1 MAIPRRPVPP
11 PELESTMPPMPL
23 TPPTQRNTDNDSLE
37 VTPQNPSQPPTNPAT
52 PPADEPKVGEAPP
65 APTQAAVPSATPAH
79 QDVVAPPVPTPS
91 LAPPAATPAAPIN
104 HSPAVWTPQVSPV
117 APNLPSV
124 SYVCP
129 PLPAPTPNYL
139 PQLLPNYQ
147 VPNAVEHRGYTP
159 QNPTFNRATS
169 PPTSRWRYGKQAVRG
184 Y

>member
-1 MAIPRRPVPP
+1 
-11 PELESTMPPMPL
+11 MPPMPL

-37 VTPQNPSQPPTNPAT
+37 VTPKNLSQPPTNPAT
-52 PPADEPKVGEAPP
+52 PATSATPANSPADEPKAGEAPP
-65 APTQAAVPSATPAH
+65 GPPRAAVPSATPAH

-91 LAPPAATPAAPIN
+91 LAPPAASPAAPIN
-104 HSPAVWTPQVSPV
+104 HSPAASVPAVWTPQVSPV

-124 SYVCP
+124 WYVCP

-139 PQLLPNYQ
+139 PQLLPNTQ
-147 VPNAVEHRGYTP
+147 VPNAVEHRVYTP
-159 QNPTFNRATS
+159 QNPTPNRATS